1 MLCVLRR
8 TCCVLCEAT
17 ALLANALQR
26 EFMEDMAN
34 LGVRMPDVL
43 TRVSEYI
50 PEVSAL
56 CVLKC
61 LLIVCVCVLCVC
73 VFVCVCACVC
83 LRCVVCT
90 CMQVSY

>member
-61 LLIVCVCVLCVC
+61 LLIVCVCVVCVC
-73 VFVCVCACVC
+73 VCVCVRVFVRVFALCCVY
-83 LRCVVCT
+83 L
-90 CMQVSY
+90 YAG